1 MDRYLKNKNLI
12 SQEEQNILRKKKVVV
27 LGCGGLGG
35 YVIEMLVRLGV
46 GKLILTDYDTFDE
59 SNLNRQLISEEKN
72 LGRSKVKETVKRIS
86 RINSR
91 ISVVGVEREITE
103 MNLDQIIKGADLVID
118 ALDSI
123 PLKISV
129 EKVCSKEDIS
139 MVHGA
144 IGGWIGQV
152 AVVRPGDFL
161 LKTLYGDIKKGIEEE
176 MGNPS
181 FTPAAIASIQ
191 VSEALKLLLGRGTP
205 LKGEVLYIDLENND
219 FSKIQMIDNSH

>member
-12 SQEEQNILRKKKVVV
+12 SQKEQDILRGKKVVV

-86 RINSR
+86 RINSS
-91 ISVVGVEREITE
+91 ISVVGVERKITE
-103 MNLDQIIKGADLVID
+103 VNLDQIIKGADLVID

-129 EKVCSKEDIS
+129 EKVCSHEKIP

-152 AVVRPGDFL
+152 AVVMPGEFL
-161 LKTLYGDIKKGIEEE
+161 LKTLYGDIKKGVEDE

-205 LKGEVLYIDLENND
+205 LNGEVLYIDLENND
-219 FSKIQMIDNSH
+219 FSKIEVISS